1 MQHINIRQVPQD
13 TRLVIEL
20 GFSHHLLLRASDT
33 RRGVHWPCG
42 HVIYH
47 HELNCNENDE
57 ECEIE
62 AGPLGATILRISTSR
77 LLKLMEYDEQLEA
90 SIQRMIATG
99 MQEKLRA
106 LLRGQMDKP
115 NNNFSM
121 TGTIDSE

>member
-1 MQHINIRQVPQD
+1 MKHINSRQVPPEA
-13 TRLVIEL
+13 RIIREL
-20 GFSHHLLLRASDT
+20 GFSRHLLRRASDT
-33 RRGVHWPCG
+33 SRGVCWPCDPG
-42 HVIYH
+42 TYH

-62 AGPLGATILRISTSR
+62 AGPLGATILWISTSR

-106 LLRGQMDKP
+106 LLRGHMDKP

-121 TGTIDSE
+121 TNTIDSK

>member
-1 MQHINIRQVPQD
+1 MQHINSRQVPPEA
-13 TRLVIEL
+13 RLIREL
-20 GFSHHLLLRASDT
+20 GFSRHLLRRASYT
-33 RRGVHWPCG
+33 RTGVRWTCDPG
-42 HVIYH
+42 TYH

-62 AGPLGATILRISTSR
+62 AGPLGATILRISTLR

-99 MQEKLRA
+99 MQEKLCA